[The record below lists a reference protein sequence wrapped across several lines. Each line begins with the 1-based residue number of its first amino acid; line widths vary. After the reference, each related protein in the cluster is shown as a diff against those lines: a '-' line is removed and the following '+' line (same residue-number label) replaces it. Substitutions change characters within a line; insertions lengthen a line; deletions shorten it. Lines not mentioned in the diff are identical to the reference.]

1 MSNTS
6 GKKLKIPNPKKLKDK
21 VEFSDLSKTLTDK
34 LTKIEKKEQG
44 IFFTPPKTIVNTIT
58 KVKSVSSLFQDLIVT
73 FIFIF
78 ISPYPI
84 KLSAISISIRN
95 N

>member
-44 IFFTPPKTIVNTIT
+44 IFFTPPKTIVNMIT